1 MYLVDTSVWIG
12 LFRQQDTPAVC
23 YLQKIIGDGIP
34 FGITGVIYQELL
46 QGAKSESDFQKLR
59 EYLQTQK
66 FYHPVDILESH
77 AEAARIYF
85 DCRRKGVTIRST
97 IDCLIA
103 RIALEYD
110 LILLHDDADFDHMA
124 GVVKGLKETDMR
136 GGFTSEH

>member
-12 LFRQQDTPAVC
+12 LFRQQDTPAVR
-23 YLQKIIGDGIP
+23 YFQKIIGDAIP

-46 QGAKSESDFQKLR
+46 QGAKSESDFAKLC

-66 FYHPVDILESH
+66 FYYPMDILESH
-77 AEAARIYF
+77 VEAARIYF

-97 IDCLIA
+97 IDCMIA
-103 RIALEYD
+103 HIALEYD
-110 LILLHDDADFDHMA
+110 LILLHDDADFNHMA

-136 GGFTSEH
+136 RGFISEH